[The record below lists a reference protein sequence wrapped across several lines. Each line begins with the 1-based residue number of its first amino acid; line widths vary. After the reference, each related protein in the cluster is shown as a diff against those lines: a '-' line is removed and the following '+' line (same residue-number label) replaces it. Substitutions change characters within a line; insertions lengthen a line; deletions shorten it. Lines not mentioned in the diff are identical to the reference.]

1 MQTTEKNIFLIGF
14 MGVGKSTISQVL
26 KQMLGGQAWCVEMDQ
41 VIVEQQ
47 GMSIAQIFE
56 ERGEAYFR
64 QLETNL
70 LLEFEKESGAI
81 VSCGGGVVMR
91 EENVASMKKNGT
103 IVLLTATPETI
114 YERVKDST
122 SRPLLNSDMS
132 VSHIRELMEAR
143 RPQYVSAADVMVS
156 TDGKTA
162 NEICTEILERIQ

>member
-1 MQTTEKNIFLIGF
+1 
-14 MGVGKSTISQVL
+14 
-26 KQMLGGQAWCVEMDQ
+26 
-41 VIVEQQ
+41 
-47 GMSIAQIFE
+47 
-56 ERGEAYFR
+56 
-64 QLETNL
+64 
-70 LLEFEKESGAI
+70 
-81 VSCGGGVVMR
+81 
-91 EENVASMKKNGT
+91 MKKNGT

-143 RPQYVSAADVMVS
+143 RPKYVSAADVMVS